1 MELGDRTV
9 GDVVSLGDYRERVRL
24 AEIERKK
31 NRVRWDLSELSES
44 DLMGLGVSRAFVMRK
59 YGKVSSFSEIA
70 DSGLELLDL
79 GKEDLISYYGIVG
92 SDYMIKYYEDSL
104 LYSDWMQVERDLVG
118 SELVRGIG
126 LFAEVLYVGDD
137 FVLMERVSG
146 RSLYDVLVSG
156 DCVNPG
162 WIRKVSEGLDRL
174 GEQCGLYGHRVSL
187 GDVYVTDLIEDHVD
201 GDSTFRLG
209 EVKVRVLDISHG
221 RSERVSLLWEEVQ
234 RLYDRFYGRGIL
246 PLSWRRKYFRYR
258 VSRLR

>member
-1 MELGDRTV
+1 MGN
-9 GDVVSLGDYRERVRL
+9 VVSLVDYRERVRSGDSF
-24 AEIERKK
+24 R
-31 NRVRWDLSELSES
+31 S
-44 DLMGLGVSRAFVMRK
+44 DDSDHVEENLVDEGLDFGRAFVMRK
-59 YGKVSSFSEIA
+59 YGQVSTFSEIA
-70 DSGLELLDL
+70 EAGLELLDL
-79 GKEDLISYYGIVG
+79 GKEDLISYYGIEG
-92 SDYMIKYYEDSL
+92 TDYMIKYYADSL
-104 LYSDWMQVERDLVG
+104 LYSDWMQVDRDLVG
-118 SELVRGIG
+118 SEFVRGIG
-126 LFAEVLYVGDD
+126 IFAEVLYVGDD

-187 GDVYVTDLIEDHVD
+187 GDVYVTDLIEDLVD
-201 GDSTFRLG
+201 GDSDSSFRLG

-221 RSERVSLLWEEVQ
+221 RSEPVSLLWEDVQ

>member
-1 MELGDRTV
+1 M
-9 GDVVSLGDYRERVRL
+9 SLGDYRERVRSEAIFRSGDTDYEEESL
-24 AEIERKK
+24 AEEYL
-31 NRVRWDLSELSES
+31 VDE
-44 DLMGLGVSRAFVMRK
+44 GLDFGRAFVMRK
-59 YGKVSSFSEIA
+59 YGQVSSFSEIA

-79 GKEDLISYYGIVG
+79 GKEDLILYYGIVG
-92 SDYMIKYYEDSL
+92 TDYMIKYYEDSL

-118 SELVRGIG
+118 SELVSGIG
-126 LFAEVLYVGDD
+126 IFAEVLYVGDD

-162 WIRKVSEGLDRL
+162 WVRKVSEGLDRL

-187 GDVYVTDLIEDHVD
+187 GDVYVTDLIEDNVE
-201 GDSTFRLG
+201 GDSDSSSRLG
-209 EVKVRVLDISHG
+209 EVRVRVLDISHG
-221 RSERVSLLWEEVQ
+221 RSDRVSLLWEEVQ